1 MATTTTTTETKQQTE
16 PVPITELPIQSLRQL
31 QQQVTDSYEYISRNL
46 ATLKMARNRFNGS
59 KVILDSYTKSNNNK
73 QTLIPLTD
81 SLYIPGYLHTNK
93 VLIDLGVGYFAQ
105 RTPKQAQQYFD
116 RKVKFV
122 QNKID
127 QLSQKMNEAQNSK
140 DQIEGVLREKINA
153 EIQKQQQQQQQSATN
168 AFLSSSSS

>member
-1 MATTTTTTETKQQTE
+1 MAESKEVKSEDQQ
-16 PVPITELPIQSLRQL
+16 PIPITELPIQSLRQL
-31 QQQVTDSYEYISRNL
+31 QQQVTESYEYISRNL

-59 KVILDSYTKSNNNK
+59 KVILDSYTETNNNK

-93 VLIDLGVGYFAQ
+93 VLVDLGVGYFAE

-127 QLSQKMNEAQNSK
+127 QLSAKMNEASNSK
-140 DQIEGVLREKINA
+140 EQIEGVLREKINA
-153 EIQKQQQQQQQSATN
+153 QIAQQQQQQNPPQIK
-168 AFLSSSSS
+168 